1 MSESKVPEI
10 RFEGFSG
17 EWEEK
22 EFKSITKINQGLQI
36 SISSRYTEKI
46 DNSFFYITNEFLKEN
61 STVKYYIVNPLET
74 VLCTKNDVLMTRTGN
89 TGEVV
94 TNIEGA
100 FHNNFFKI
108 QFDRKKLNKNYL
120 VYFLKLP
127 KTQALILRL
136 AGVSTIPDLN
146 HTDFYKIKISYSKLE
161 EQTKIGNY
169 FQNLD
174 KLIEQKEK
182 KQQKLKQLKKA
193 MLDKMFPKD
202 GADRPEIRFEGF
214 SGVWEEK
221 KLELLADFS
230 KGQGYSKN
238 DLTKNGTPII
248 LYGRLYTKY
257 QTVISEV
264 DTFVVGKNSSIYSKG
279 HEVIVP
285 ASGETAEDIARASA
299 VKVSGTI
306 LGGDLNIIYPKDIIN
321 NVFLALT
328 ISNGKTQKDLS
339 KKAQGK
345 SVVHVRNAD
354 LKEIDLSYPK
364 LEEQTKIGNYFQ
376 KLDKLIDLHQREL
389 EKLKNIKKASLAKM
403 FV

>member
-61 STVKYYIVNPLET
+61 STVKYYIVNPPET

-174 KLIEQKEK
+174 KLIDQKEK
-182 KQQKLKQLKKA
+182 KTAKTKTVKK
-193 MLDKMFPKD
+193 
-202 GADRPEIRFEGF
+202 
-214 SGVWEEK
+214 
-221 KLELLADFS
+221 
-230 KGQGYSKN
+230 
-238 DLTKNGTPII
+238 
-248 LYGRLYTKY
+248 
-257 QTVISEV
+257 
-264 DTFVVGKNSSIYSKG
+264 
-279 HEVIVP
+279 
-285 ASGETAEDIARASA
+285 
-299 VKVSGTI
+299 
-306 LGGDLNIIYPKDIIN
+306 
-321 NVFLALT
+321 
-328 ISNGKTQKDLS
+328 SN
-339 KKAQGK
+339 AW
-345 SVVHVRNAD
+345 
-354 LKEIDLSYPK
+354 
-364 LEEQTKIGNYFQ
+364 
-376 KLDKLIDLHQREL
+376 
-389 EKLKNIKKASLAKM
+389 
-403 FV
+403 